1 MLIIILL
8 MMAAYS
14 AVIIYQIGHMEGL
27 VTETNEKQKRSIAA
41 VSQQTMDAVMAS
53 SMGQSTQLE
62 AYIANDLFQDLA
74 GTVGMVG
81 DYAGMIFR
89 NPSDYAPMPMPGWM
103 PQRREPSPSSC

>member
-1 MLIIILL
+1 
-8 MMAAYS
+8 
-14 AVIIYQIGHMEGL
+14 
-27 VTETNEKQKRSIAA
+27 
-41 VSQQTMDAVMAS
+41 MAS

-89 NPSDYAPMPMPGWM
+89 NPSDYAPMPMPDWM
-103 PQRREPSPSSC
+103 PQRRKPSPSSC